1 MLSKAKIK
9 YIHSLELKKKRSEE
23 HAFVAEGPKLVG
35 DLLGYFSCKLLIAL
49 PEWLKLHPEVRAN
62 EIIEITPEELAKA
75 SFLKTPQ
82 EVLAV
87 FEQKESSWNA
97 SFPAQSLCLA
107 LDGIQD
113 SREFRYDYSFGRLVW
128 HRAYLLLIQY
138 GGCI

>member
-62 EIIEITPEELAKA
+62 DT
-75 SFLKTPQ
+75 
-82 EVLAV
+82 
-87 FEQKESSWNA
+87 
-97 SFPAQSLCLA
+97 
-107 LDGIQD
+107 
-113 SREFRYDYSFGRLVW
+113 
-128 HRAYLLLIQY
+128 
-138 GGCI
+138 